1 MFFAHSIPNR
11 AEEQWEPLS
20 GHLNEVSRL
29 AGRYGEAFGAGALC
43 ATAGLFHDLG
53 KYSAAFQARLRGSTM
68 MVDHSTAGAAIVN
81 GVVPAPERHLAEL
94 IGYAIAGHHAGL
106 PDRRGTTGS
115 SLSERLA
122 GFDESTLDAVWRQE
136 LGRPPGPLLPSL
148 RWVKGDKE
156 RFAFQFALLGRMV
169 FSALVDADFK
179 ATEAFY
185 ASVGGYQ
192 PDRKWPALGDRLDD
206 LIARLDGRLT
216 AFGQPLDQVGRLRQE
231 TLTQVRGKAGEP
243 PGLFTLTVPTGG
255 GKTLT
260 SLAFALEHARRHGKR
275 RIIYAIP
282 YTAIIDQTAQ
292 QFRDILGDEVV
303 LEHHSAVELPVQPRS
318 ARADSDFAD
327 RGKLR
332 LAMEDWA
339 APVVVTTNVQ
349 LFESLFAS
357 RTSAARKL
365 HNIAQS
371 VIVLDEAQTLPR
383 PLLLPILRAIE
394 ALARD
399 YGVSIVLCTA
409 TQPALD
415 MRHLKG
421 GLALEGRELAPD
433 PARLARELKRVTLRQ
448 AGSLDDAA
456 LVEELA
462 AQPQGLV
469 IVNSRRH
476 ALALFRA
483 AQARGLDG
491 LVHLSTRM
499 CAAHRQPLLER
510 IKARL
515 SAGEPCRVISTSL
528 IEAGVDVD
536 FPRLWRAEAGLDQIA
551 QAAGRC
557 NREGRRAVEA
567 SVVTLFT
574 APDHPPPAEIRGLV
588 SDRLRM
594 QGSFDD
600 LFAPDAMTRYF
611 EEIYWRVGVERL
623 DVGRA
628 DKAPILGKFAID
640 SGHTEFSYRS
650 AAENFRM
657 IESGMV
663 PVIVPFDD
671 VARAAIGKLSVAAIS
686 SGRLARD
693 LQLYTV
699 QVPPG
704 AREQLLANGKVAF
717 RAPDLRADQFAVLE
731 DEGLYDKEVGLIWED
746 ADYLGIESLVLA

>member
-1 MFFAHSIPNR
+1 MFFAHSILNR
-11 AEEQWEPLS
+11 TEEQWEPLS

-43 ATAGLFHDLG
+43 AMAGLFHDLG
-53 KYSAAFQARLRGSTM
+53 KYSAAFQARLRGSTA

-81 GVVPAPERHLAEL
+81 GVVPASERHLAEL

-122 GFDESTLDAVWRQE
+122 GFDEGTLDAVWREE
-136 LGRPPGPLLPSL
+136 LGRPPAPLMPSL
-148 RWVKGDKE
+148 RWVKDDKE

-185 ASVGGYQ
+185 ASVAGYR
-192 PDRKWPALGDRLDD
+192 PDRDWPALADRLDD
-206 LIARLDGRLT
+206 LIARLDGKFA
-216 AFGQPLDQVGRLRQE
+216 AFGPPRDQIGRLRQE
-231 TLTQVRGKAGEP
+231 ILTHVRGKAAEA

-282 YTAIIDQTAQ
+282 FTAIIDQTAK
-292 QFRDILGDEVV
+292 QFGDILGEDVV

-365 HNIAQS
+365 HNIANS

-383 PLLLPILRAIE
+383 PLLMPILRAIE

-415 MRHLKG
+415 ERHFMG
-421 GLALEGRELAPD
+421 GLVLEGRELAPD
-433 PARLARELKRVTLRQ
+433 PARLAGELKRVTLRQ
-448 AGSLDDAA
+448 AGSLDDAG
-456 LVEELA
+456 LLEELA
-462 AQPQGLV
+462 DAPQGLV

-476 ALALFRA
+476 ALELFRA
-483 AQARGLDG
+483 AEARGLDG

-499 CAAHRQPLLER
+499 CAAHRRPLLDAIR
-510 IKARL
+510 VRL
-515 SAGEPCRVISTSL
+515 KAGEPCRVISTSL

-536 FPRLWRAEAGLDQIA
+536 FPRVWRAEAGLDQIA

-557 NREGRRAVEA
+557 NREGTRPIEE
-567 SVVTLFT
+567 SVVTLFS

-640 SGHTEFSYRS
+640 SGHTEFSYRR

-657 IESGMV
+657 IESGMA
-663 PVIVPFDD
+663 PVIVPFDAA
-671 VARAAIGKLSVAAIS
+671 ARAAIERLSVERMS
-686 SGRLARD
+686 SGRLARE
-693 LQLYTV
+693 LQPYTV
-699 QVPPG
+699 QVPPK
-704 AREQLLANGKVAF
+704 AREQLLANGKVEF
-717 RAPDLRADQFAVLE
+717 KSPDLRADQFGVLE
-731 DEGLYDKEVGLIWED
+731 DEGLYDCMVGLVWED
-746 ADYLGIESLVLA
+746 AEYVALDSLVI